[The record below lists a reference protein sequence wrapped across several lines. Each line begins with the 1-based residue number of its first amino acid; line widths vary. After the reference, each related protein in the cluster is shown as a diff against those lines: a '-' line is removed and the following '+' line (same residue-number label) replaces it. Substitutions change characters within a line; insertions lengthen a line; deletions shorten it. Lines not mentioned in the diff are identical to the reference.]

1 MDPWVLRIKRRSAS
15 RHPVTGWAILAILN
29 SVRGDTTM
37 ASLTIQASD
46 GSGSFSAYLVEP
58 NAKPA
63 GVVVLI
69 QEIFGVN
76 QAMRDIAAWVADI
89 GFIALCP
96 DLFWRIEPGIDITDK
111 TEAEWKR
118 AFELFNRFDQAKGIE
133 DLQATVAASRKL
145 PGANGR
151 VGTMG
156 YCLGGRLAFMMA
168 EQSDADVN
176 ISYYGVGLDNL
187 LGDIGNVK
195 KPLLIHIADKDEFFP
210 PEGRAKV
217 VEAVKGHKQIAAYV
231 YPDADHAFA
240 RVGGTHWHGRSAAM
254 ANGRSAE
261 ALVSAL
267 G

>member
-1 MDPWVLRIKRRSAS
+1 
-15 RHPVTGWAILAILN
+15 
-29 SVRGDTTM
+29 M
-37 ASLTIQASD
+37 ASITVQATD
-46 GSGSFSAYLVEP
+46 GSGSFAAYLLEP
-58 NAKPA
+58 KTKPA

-76 QAMRDIAAWVADI
+76 QAMRDTAAWVADI
-89 GFIALCP
+89 GFIAVCP

-111 TEAEWKR
+111 SEAEWKK
-118 AFELFNRFDQAKGIE
+118 AFELFGKFDQPKGIE
-133 DLQATVAASRKL
+133 DLKATVAAARKL
-145 PGANGR
+145 QGANGK
-151 VGTMG
+151 VATMG

-187 LGDIGNVK
+187 LGDLAKVTR
-195 KPLLIHIADKDEFFP
+195 PLLVHIADKDEFFP

-217 VEAVKGHKQIAAYV
+217 VEATKGHKLIHSYI
-231 YPDADHAFA
+231 YPNADHAFA
-240 RVGGTHWHGRSAAM
+240 RVGGVHWDGRSAAI

-261 ALVSAL
+261 ALVAAL